1 MIFHSSSHQFLVI
14 ESNLILDSRG
24 ESEKDFT
31 PSLCFSQVGT
41 YHPFLAGGEL
51 ERWRLE
57 TVESEA
63 FTQQRLVHTV

>member
-1 MIFHSSSHQFLVI
+1 MIFHSSSHQFQVI

-41 YHPFLAGGEL
+41 YHPFLAGVE
-51 ERWRLE
+51 ERREVE

-63 FTQQRLVHTV
+63 FTQQQLVHTV

>member
-41 YHPFLAGGEL
+41 YHPFLAGGE
-51 ERWRLE
+51 ERREVE

>member
-1 MIFHSSSHQFLVI
+1 MIFHSSSHQFQVI

-41 YHPFLAGGEL
+41 YHPFLAGVE
-51 ERWRLE
+51 EREVE